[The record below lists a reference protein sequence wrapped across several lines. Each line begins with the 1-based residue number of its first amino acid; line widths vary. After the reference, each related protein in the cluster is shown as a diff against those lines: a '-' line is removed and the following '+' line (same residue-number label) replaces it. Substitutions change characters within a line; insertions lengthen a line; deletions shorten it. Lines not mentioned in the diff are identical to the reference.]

1 VKLPASTL
9 RDHAHPLAI
18 DPRMSKPI
26 PEHQYAKLPNGY
38 RIHYLDEG
46 RGPVVVFL
54 HGSGNGASGHS
65 NFKGNYPALVQAGY
79 RVIVPDMIGFGY
91 SDKPDDVEY
100 PLSFFIEC
108 MKQLLDVIGVQKY
121 TLVGNSLG
129 GAVALGF
136 ALEHPA
142 HVERLVLMAPGGL
155 NDLPDYLAMPGMAM
169 MFGLFNS
176 GEPVTEAR
184 MKEFFR
190 KAFVVDPAC
199 VTDELVHERFE
210 VMKLQNPQV
219 IKTMKVPNMTA
230 RLGEIACPALTL
242 WGLNENMM
250 PDSGIMRLAKGLK
263 NGRMVLVPNCGH
275 WVMMEHRDL
284 FNRMVL
290 DFLENG

>member
-1 VKLPASTL
+1 MS
-9 RDHAHPLAI
+9 
-18 DPRMSKPI
+18 SKPI
-26 PEHQYAKLPNGY
+26 PEHQYATLPNGY

-46 RGPVVVFL
+46 KGPVVVFL
-54 HGSGNGASGHS
+54 HGSGNGASGYS
-65 NFKGNYPALVQAGY
+65 NFKHNYPALVEAGY

-100 PLSFFIEC
+100 PLDFFIEC
-108 MKQLLDVIGVQKY
+108 MKQLLDVVGIGRY

-136 ALEHPA
+136 ALAHPD

-190 KAFVVDPAC
+190 KAFVVDPDC
-199 VTDELVHERFE
+199 VTDELVRERFGI
-210 VMKLQNPQV
+210 MKLQNPQV
-219 IKTMKVPNMTA
+219 IKTMKVPNMTD
-230 RLGEIACPALTL
+230 RLGEIGCPALTL

-275 WVMMEHRDL
+275 WVMMEHREL

-290 DFLENG
+290 DFLRNG